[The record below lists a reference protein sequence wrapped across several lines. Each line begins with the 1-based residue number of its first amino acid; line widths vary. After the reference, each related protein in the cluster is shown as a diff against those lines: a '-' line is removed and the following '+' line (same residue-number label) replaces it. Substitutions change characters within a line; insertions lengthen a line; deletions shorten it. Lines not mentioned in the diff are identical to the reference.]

1 MTSDLQRHLRRVALT
16 LGIAAA
22 YVVVRHVGGALFE
35 FTEIRVTLIWP
46 PSGLAVGALL
56 IGGPAVLPGL
66 ALGVLAANLTV
77 GNPLTFGLV
86 TALGNTLEAIVAAW
100 MLRRLKFQRSFDSA
114 ADVWKLV
121 SSAAA
126 AAPLAATTGVLTF
139 CLIGVVPW
147 TSFGT
152 LWAGWYVGDSLGIIL
167 VTPAV
172 LALGGSL
179 ISPPYGRGMVEY
191 LAAMGLLIIGS
202 VGIFTVDWFAVETH
216 LPLPVLLFP
225 ILLWIAMRFGPTCT
239 SFALLIV
246 IAIAVAGTQRGLGIL
261 SHEPWPQRVYVLLAY
276 LGLMTFTSLLLAG
289 VVRERDRAAGR
300 AWHLNQALDTRVRR
314 RTQELASMNVQL
326 VERTAGLEAA
336 NHILA
341 QQTADLRA
349 QQLAALN
356 LAEDAHHAQ
365 ETAVR
370 AERALATQAEELR
383 VARDAAEAANRA
395 KSAFLAT
402 MSHEIRTP
410 MNGIIGMTDLLL
422 VVAAVRASARSVD
435 HRAAIRTR
443 AADDSQRHPRLLED
457 RGRPAGGRV
466 AAGGRPAGRCRR
478 RAPDAVACP

>member
-1 MTSDLQRHLRRVALT
+1 M
-16 LGIAAA
+16 
-22 YVVVRHVGGALFE
+22 
-35 FTEIRVTLIWP
+35 
-46 PSGLAVGALL
+46 
-56 IGGPAVLPGL
+56 
-66 ALGVLAANLTV
+66 
-77 GNPLTFGLV
+77 
-86 TALGNTLEAIVAAW
+86 
-100 MLRRLKFQRSFDSA
+100 
-114 ADVWKLV
+114 

-126 AAPLAATTGVLTF
+126 AAPIAATMGVTTF
-139 CLIGVVPW
+139 CVIGEVPW

-179 ISPPYGRGMVEY
+179 IRPPYGRGMTEY

-202 VGIFTVDWFAVETH
+202 VGIFTMDWFVVETH
-216 LPLPVLLFP
+216 LPLPVFLFP
-225 ILLWIAMRFGPTCT
+225 ILLWVAMRFGPTCT

-246 IAIAVAGTQRGLGIL
+246 IGIAVTGTQRGLGIL
-261 SHEPWPQRVYVLLAY
+261 SHEPWPDRVYVLLAY

-289 VVRERDRAAGR
+289 VARERDRAAGR
-300 AWHLNQALDTRVRR
+300 AWHLNQALDSRVRR

-336 NHILA
+336 NHILG

-370 AERALATQAEELR
+370 AERALVTQAEELR

-395 KSAFLAT
+395 KS
-402 MSHEIRTP
+402 
-410 MNGIIGMTDLLL
+410 
-422 VVAAVRASARSVD
+422 SVPGHD
-435 HRAAIRTR
+435 E
-443 AADDSQRHPRLLED
+443 P
-457 RGRPAGGRV
+457 
-466 AAGGRPAGRCRR
+466 
-478 RAPDAVACP
+478 

>member
-1 MTSDLQRHLRRVALT
+1 MTIDMRRRLRFVGLT
-16 LGIAAA
+16 LGLAAA
-22 YVVVRHVGGALFE
+22 YVVVRLIGEVFE

-46 PSGLAVGALL
+46 PSGLAVAVLL
-56 IGGPAVLPGL
+56 TVGPAALPGL
-66 ALGVLAANLTV
+66 ALGVLVANVTV
-77 GNPLTFGLV
+77 GSPIAFGLI
-86 TALGNTLEAIVAAW
+86 TAIGNSLEALVASW
-100 MLRRLKFQRSFDSA
+100 TLRRLNFQRSFDSV

-126 AAPLAATTGVLTF
+126 AAPIAATMGVTTF
-139 CLIGVVPW
+139 CVIGVVPW

-152 LWAGWYVGDSLGIIL
+152 LWAGWCVGDSLGIIL

-172 LALGGSL
+172 LALGGSWT
-179 ISPPYGRGMVEY
+179 SPPLGRGMTEY
-191 LAAMGLLIIGS
+191 LIAMGLLIIGS
-202 VGIFTVDWFAVETH
+202 VGIFCVDWFVVETH
-216 LPLPVLLFP
+216 LPLPVFLFP

-239 SFALLIV
+239 SVGLLIV

-314 RTQELASMNVQL
+314 RTRELASMNVQL

-356 LAEDAHHAQ
+356 LAEDAH
-365 ETAVR
+365 E
-370 AERALATQAEELR
+370 
-383 VARDAAEAANRA
+383 ARRPPCEPSGHWRRRPGNCEWR
-395 KSAFLAT
+395 
-402 MSHEIRTP
+402 RTP
-410 MNGIIGMTDLLL
+410 LKQRT
-422 VVAAVRASARSVD
+422 AQRVRSS
-435 HRAAIRTR
+435 
-443 AADDSQRHPRLLED
+443 
-457 RGRPAGGRV
+457 
-466 AAGGRPAGRCRR
+466 RR
-478 RAPDAVACP
+478 